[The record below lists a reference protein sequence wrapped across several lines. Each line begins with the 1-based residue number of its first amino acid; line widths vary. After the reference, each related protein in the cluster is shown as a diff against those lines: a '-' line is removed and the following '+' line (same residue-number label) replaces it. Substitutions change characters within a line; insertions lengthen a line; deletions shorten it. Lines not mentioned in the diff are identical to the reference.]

1 MNQELREIHTTWL
14 QRREEEEQISMRAP
28 DVPEGDAN
36 TPVALAP
43 QDLPAAHDGID
54 TTPSILR
61 GAVSPSILQDV
72 EYPPETFVNIPVT
85 AVSSPTLSISTIS
98 DLTPTELGEGIEDS
112 MGERTLTRHDTFYF
126 EDGNVEVVC
135 GHTIFRV
142 HSTTISF
149 SSPKLRDILS
159 PSTLLHAPTTE
170 GCPQVTVEDTAQDFA
185 VLLKMIYT
193 PG

>member
-1 MNQELREIHTTWL
+1 
-14 QRREEEEQISMRAP
+14 MRSP
-28 DVPEGDAN
+28 DVPDGDAN

-43 QDLPAAHDGID
+43 QDLPAVHDSVD
-54 TTPSILR
+54 ATPPVLR
-61 GAVSPSILQDV
+61 VIVSPSILQDV
-72 EYPPETFVNIPVT
+72 EYPPEPFVNIQVT
-85 AVSSPTLSISTIS
+85 AVSSPTLSISTVS
-98 DLTPTELGEGIEDS
+98 DLTPTELGEDIEDGMS
-112 MGERTLTRHDTFYF
+112 ERTLTRHDTFYF

-142 HSTTISF
+142 HLTTISF

-170 GCPQVTVEDTAQDFA
+170 GCPRVTVEDTAQDFA

>member
-1 MNQELREIHTTWL
+1 MVPPT
-14 QRREEEEQISMRAP
+14 IS
-28 DVPEGDAN
+28 
-36 TPVALAP
+36 
-43 QDLPAAHDGID
+43 QD
-54 TTPSILR
+54 T
-61 GAVSPSILQDV
+61 
-72 EYPPETFVNIPVT
+72 EYPPETFANILAT
-85 AVSSPTLSISTIS
+85 AVSSPTLSISTVS
-98 DLTPTELGEGIEDS
+98 DLTPTELGEDIEDS
-112 MGERTLTRHDTFYF
+112 TGDQALTSHDTFHF

-159 PSTLLHAPTTE
+159 PSALLHAPTPD
-170 GCPQVTVEDTAQDFA
+170 GCPQITVEDAAQDFA